1 MVQFLEDLKGV
12 GAPPLTPQERLEL
25 EDLRAEA
32 ASLKKKLSVGKQLK
46 KVESSGS
53 ESEGEEV
60 HELKPVVKPQPNAK
74 PKARTSVSAEAF
86 GKYHQKEQYV
96 AKVVPKSI
104 ETKQK

>member
-1 MVQFLEDLKGV
+1 LEDLKGV

-32 ASLKKKLSVGKQLK
+32 ASLKKKLLGGKQLK

-60 HELKPVVKPQPNAK
+60 HELKPVVKPQLNAK

-86 GKYHQKEQYV
+86 GKYH
-96 AKVVPKSI
+96 
-104 ETKQK
+104 